1 MNKFDDSD
9 DTRLMKQLQNEVRAI
24 QDASACPEVVFFY
37 GITFHEVTNIWWVH
51 LFCQVFWGLK

>member
-24 QDASACPEVVFFY
+24 QDASACPEVVSFY
-37 GITFHEVTNIWWVH
+37 GLTFNEVLLV
-51 LFCQVFWGLK
+51 

>member
-24 QDASACPEVVFFY
+24 QDASACPEVVSFY
-37 GITFHEVTNIWWVH
+37 GLTFNEVLII
-51 LFCQVFWGLK
+51 FCYI